1 MEVKL
6 CLTNLVDLYYDVN
19 ILVDE
24 GRTADI
30 VYFDFRKA
38 LCSVSPNIVI
48 DKLKK

>member
-19 ILVDE
+19 NLVDE
-24 GRTADI
+24 GRTAHI
-30 VYFDFRKA
+30 LYLDFRKA
-38 LCSVSPNIVI
+38 LCIVSHNIVI